1 MNIDFLKE
9 LGMAKKTK
17 EEIQLVHPLVLAYLG
32 DAVYEVFVRTYI
44 LHRQGGNVNV
54 LHKLA
59 TKFVKAA
66 AQAEI
71 VHLLE
76 PQLTEEEWGIIK
88 KGRNQK
94 SGTVPKNAN
103 VGEYRYATGFESLV
117 GYLYLTEQ
125 NQRLERLIQ
134 LALDIIEKKE
144 IGHE

>member
-9 LGMAKKTK
+9 LGMTKKTK

-44 LHRQGGNVNV
+44 LHRHGGNVNV